1 MKGAGRDVQA
11 GFSALVKDILAV
23 GRGLGLRWEERGC
36 RCCPACPVMAG
47 DLMAVD
53 FGGRARRLRDALEPL
68 AGGVYVAPEAY
79 AAYVALG
86 FDGPIKGEDGAVRP
100 EPKAY
105 FTSRGACMGRVS
117 GEVVAAAFGCFNP
130 EVVVP
135 AVEGPHDLLPVSRTL
150 RAG

>member
-1 MKGAGRDVQA
+1 
-11 GFSALVKDILAV
+11 
-23 GRGLGLRWEERGC
+23 
-36 RCCPACPVMAG
+36 
-47 DLMAVD
+47 MAVD
-53 FGGRARRLRDALEPL
+53 FGERARRLRDALEPL

-86 FDGPIKGEDGAVRP
+86 FDGPVKGEDGAVRP

-130 EVVVP
+130 KVVVP
-135 AVEGPHDLLPVSRTL
+135 PVEAGWQITTSDAVLQAMTSASMALTL
-150 RAG
+150 ATSTSGSNVHCNGSGVKVTSTPPTVIVT

>member
-1 MKGAGRDVQA
+1 
-11 GFSALVKDILAV
+11 
-23 GRGLGLRWEERGC
+23 
-36 RCCPACPVMAG
+36 
-47 DLMAVD
+47 MAVD
-53 FGGRARRLRDALEPL
+53 LGGRARRLRDALEPL

-130 EVVVP
+130 KVVVP
-135 AVEGPHDLLPVSRTL
+135 AVE
-150 RAG
+150 AGWQITTRDAVLAGSGARRNRDAAAGYR